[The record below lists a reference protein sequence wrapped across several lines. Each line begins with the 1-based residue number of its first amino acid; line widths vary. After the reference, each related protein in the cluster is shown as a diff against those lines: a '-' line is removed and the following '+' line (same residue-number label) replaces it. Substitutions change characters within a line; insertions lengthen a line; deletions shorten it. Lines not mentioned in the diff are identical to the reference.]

1 MLDQNDIDTIVD
13 RDVYGSDG
21 SKIGAARQVY
31 VDDETGRP
39 EWVTVRTGL
48 FGTSES
54 FVPLADATVSGDRV
68 VVPYD
73 KSFVK
78 DAPNLREDGHL
89 TPEQER
95 ELYAYYGRSDSDTD
109 AATALPVARID
120 TPPASAVTTTR
131 QPTPRSAGTPRVRPP
146 TTR

>member
-21 SKIGAARQVY
+21 TKIGAARQVY
-31 VDDETGRP
+31 VDDETGAP

-95 ELYAYYGRSDSDTD
+95 ELYAYYGRSDSD
-109 AATALPVARID
+109 RR
-120 TPPASAVTTTR
+120 SADGRSPGSTHRRRRRTTTR
-131 QPTPRSAGTPRVRPP
+131 QATPRSAGTPRVRPP

>member
-1 MLDQNDIDTIVD
+1 MLDQNNIDTIVD

-21 SKIGAARQVY
+21 TKIGAARQVY
-31 VDDETGRP
+31 VDDETGAP

-89 TPEQER
+89 APDQER
-95 ELYAYYGRSDSDTD
+95 ELYAYYGRSDDNDRRS
-109 AATALPVARID
+109 AAVGRQDD
-120 TPPASAVTTTR
+120 TPGRRRRTTTR
-131 QPTPRSAGTPRVRPP
+131 HATPRSAVTPRARPP